1 MSSKQQ
7 PTTERPERYEIP
19 EPMARLLIARQDEL
33 NELEQLAAEA
43 QAEAQAAYTR
53 LAETLTA
60 AAELVAAPTDYVCKN
75 IYAGFTAP
83 ETPADRIEELAQETR
98 KRHQSDRIQRAAAGI
113 LAQAIPPA
121 SAAINGKERPT
132 DEA

>member
-33 NELEQLAAEA
+33 NELEQIAAEA
-43 QAEAQAAYTR
+43 QADAQAAYTR
-53 LAETLTA
+53 LSETLTT
-60 AAELVAAPTDYVCKN
+60 AAELIAAPQDYICKN
-75 IYAGFTAP
+75 IYAGFTEP
-83 ETPADRIEELAQETR
+83 GTPAERIEELAQETR

-121 SAAINGKERPT
+121 GSVVNGKETPT
-132 DEA
+132 DQA